1 MQVESHSLMDG
12 KVHVYRRVGSRFW
25 QCSTYMNGRNHR
37 KSTKHDSLTMAM
49 DFAREWY
56 VSIYVDTRRIQENSL
71 AQSVTHT
78 PSPHRPS
85 PIESIER
92 SAHFSARSPYAPHIA
107 RPYVPRSRQ
116 LSASSPTFAEAA
128 EKFIEEYSVITH
140 GERNKV
146 WAEGHI
152 LRIKVHLLPYFGDM
166 PVRGINAGLVQE
178 YRIARNT
185 KGYKGRIPSRSTL
198 HHETVTLRLVLKT
211 AHRYGWI
218 DAVPDISPPYKASGK
233 VKHRAWFSPEE
244 YKMLYEAT
252 RKRAQHPP
260 RERYRELWE
269 DLHDYVLF
277 MANTGLRP
285 DEAGRLE
292 YRDVTIVTDR
302 DSGERL
308 LEIEV
313 RGKRGIGYCKSMSGA
328 ILPFQRMQKRHS
340 GQPTEKIFGKTPRL
354 LLNKVLEE
362 LNLKYDR
369 DGNVRT
375 AYSLR
380 HTYICLRLM
389 EGADI
394 YQIAKNCRT
403 SVDMIEQFYAAHLK
417 NTLDA
422 SAINVRK
429 SRKITKKK
437 AKNKT

>member
-1 MQVESHSLMDG
+1 MTTETHSLMDG
-12 KVHVYRRVGSRFW
+12 KVHLYKRENSRFW
-25 QCSTYMNGRNHR
+25 QCSTFIEGKNHR
-37 KSTKHDSLTMAM
+37 ISTKSTSLTMAKE
-49 DFAREWY
+49 FAREWY
-56 VSIYVDTRRIQENSL
+56 MAAYVDASRRQQHSRVYRLLNKFGMKPETTATTPALQVKEKAPS
-71 AQSVTHT
+71 SGHT
-78 PSPHRPS
+78 FR
-85 PIESIER
+85 
-92 SAHFSARSPYAPHIA
+92 
-107 RPYVPRSRQ
+107 
-116 LSASSPTFAEAA
+116 EAA
-128 EKFIEEYSVITH
+128 EKFIAEYGIITQ
-140 GERNKV
+140 GQRNKDWTYQHGMRV
-146 WAEGHI
+146 N
-152 LRIKVHLLPYFGDM
+152 VHLMPFFGDM
-166 PVRGINAGLVQE
+166 PVSKINAGLVQE
-178 YRIARNT
+178 YRIQRATN
-185 KGYKGRIPSRSTL
+185 GYKGRKPSRSTL

-218 DAVPDISPPYKASGK
+218 DAVPDISPPYKTSGK

-252 RKRAQHPP
+252 RDRAKNPS
-260 RERYRELWE
+260 REQYRYVWE

-292 YRDVTIVTDR
+292 YRDVTVVTDQ

-313 RGKRGIGYCKSMSGA
+313 RGKRGVGYCKSMTGA
-328 ILPFQRMQKRHS
+328 ILPFQRMQKRHK
-340 GQPTEKIFGKTPRL
+340 GKPTDKIFGKTPRVQM
-354 LLNKVLEE
+354 NEVLEE
-362 LNLKYDR
+362 LNLKHDR

-403 SVDMIEQFYAAHLK
+403 SVEMIEQFYAAHLK

-422 SAINVRK
+422 AAINVK
-429 SRKITKKK
+429 KPKKK
-437 AKNKT
+437 PKREKQ

>member
-1 MQVESHSLMDG
+1 MSVETHSFMDG
-12 KVHVYRRVGSRFW
+12 KVHVYRRDNSRFW
-25 QCSTYMNGRNHR
+25 QCSTYLGGRNHR
-37 KSTKHDSLTMAM
+37 VSTKEETLLLAKEY
-49 DFAREWY
+49 AKEWY
-56 VSIYVDTRRIQENSL
+56 MERYV
-71 AQSVTHT
+71 
-78 PSPHRPS
+78 
-85 PIESIER
+85 ESK
-92 SAHFSARSPYAPHIA
+92 
-107 RPYVPRSRQ
+107 RSRQ
-116 LSASSPTFAEAA
+116 VHRTNQPVQRYGETAPYSAPPKAKKQTGPTFKEAA
-128 EKFIEEYSVITH
+128 EKFIGEYKVSTQ
-140 GERNKV
+140 GERNEQ
-146 WAEGHI
+146 WADMHVM
-152 LRIKVHLLPYFGDM
+152 RVNVHLMPFFGHR
-166 PVRGINAGLVQE
+166 PLSEISAGLVQE
-178 YRIARNT
+178 YRIKRST
-185 KGYKGRIPSRSTL
+185 DGHKGIKPSRSTL

-218 DAVPDISPPYKASGK
+218 PQVPDISAPYKTSGK

-252 RKRAQHPP
+252 RKRADNPS
-260 RERYRELWE
+260 RNRYRSIWE

-292 YRDVTIVTDR
+292 YRDVTIVTDQ
-302 DSGERL
+302 DLDERL

-313 RGKRGIGYCKSMSGA
+313 RGKRGVGYCKSMTGA

-340 GQPTEKIFGKTPRL
+340 GKPTDKIFGKTPRL
-354 LLNKVLEE
+354 LLNKVLDE

-369 DGNVRT
+369 DDNVRT

-403 SVDMIEQFYAAHLK
+403 SVEMIEQFYAAHLK

-429 SRKITKKK
+429 PKKRIKK
-437 AKNKT
+437 AKKSETD